1 MMCVCV
7 CFILFC
13 YVCNCSKNAINRI
26 EQNIG
31 LMITKWKEIIHLISD
46 KYFMNSFHFYWSD
59 STTSMRRAVFDNLKE
74 FAVIYGLIIEF
85 STITFSLTKATELLT
100 LHWYFPDLVAVDY
113 LHCIFCAFLMCFEQP
128 DACVSNKAHEMIN
141 WLKGLQSCMSLSD
154 KACVIK
160 SYLKL
165 SYCISKMEYF
175 NFPTNYL

>member
-1 MMCVCV
+1 MCVCV

-113 LHCIFCAFLMCFEQP
+113 LHCIFVHFWCALNSLMHAWVTRHVKWSTGLKVCNL
-128 DACVSNKAHEMIN
+128 AC
-141 WLKGLQSCMSLSD
+141 L
-154 KACVIK
+154 
-160 SYLKL
+160 YLTKL
-165 SYCISKMEYF
+165 A
-175 NFPTNYL
+175 L